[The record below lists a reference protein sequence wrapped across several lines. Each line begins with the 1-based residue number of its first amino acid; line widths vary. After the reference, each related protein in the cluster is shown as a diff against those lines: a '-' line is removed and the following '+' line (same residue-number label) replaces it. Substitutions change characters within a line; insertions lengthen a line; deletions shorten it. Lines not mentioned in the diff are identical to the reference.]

1 MTIYLRGKTL
11 WVEFQFKGQTIRQ
24 SAKTTSRAKAREF
37 EKKLRDELHAQAV
50 LGRVREMT
58 FGEAV
63 DLYETTVLNQKRK
76 AADGNP
82 RRATLD
88 DGLKLGKLEKHFGP
102 EKPLSDVAS
111 PAALS
116 EFHRVMLKGRRAN
129 SVNRYL
135 SLLRAVL
142 NRAYEAGGLIK
153 RPEIKALKVNDRR
166 EVYLTEDQERAVIA
180 ACPPHLANLVT
191 FLLDTG
197 ARLSEATNLT
207 WAMVEL
213 EREGR
218 PLVVFPAV
226 NAKNDKPRTVPL
238 PKRTAE
244 MLRALKAVAPEDQ
257 PRVFLYRPGE
267 KVAKKGKGRRPAQLK
282 PQPLVP
288 FTRPKSAWETVR
300 KAAKVPEARLHDL
313 RHTYAAKLVKRGVPL
328 LEVSKLLG
336 HSSIQMTMRYAH
348 LAPDQLESAVAK
360 LD

>member
-1 MTIYLRGKTL
+1 MSVYWRGKTL
-11 WVEFQFKGQTIRQ
+11 WVEFQFKGQIIRQ
-24 SAKTTSRAKAREF
+24 SAKTDSKAKARAF
-37 EKKLRDELHAQAV
+37 EKKLRDELHAQAL

-63 DLYETTVLNQKRK
+63 DLYEATVLNQKRK
-76 AADGNP
+76 AADGSP
-82 RRATLD
+82 RRSTLD

-102 EKPLSDVAS
+102 EKVVSEVAA
-111 PAALS
+111 PAALA
-116 EFHRVMLKGRRAN
+116 EFQRVMLKGRKAN

-142 NRAYEAGGLIK
+142 NKAYEAGGLLK
-153 RPEIKALKVNDRR
+153 RPEIKALKINDRR
-166 EVYLTEDQERAVIA
+166 EVYLTEDQEKAAIA

-197 ARLSEATNLT
+197 ARLSEATKLT

-213 EREGR
+213 KRDGR
-218 PLVVFPAV
+218 PMVLLPAV
-226 NAKNDKPRTVPL
+226 HTKGDKPRAVPL

-244 MLRALKAVAPEDQ
+244 LLRRLKAEAPEGEE
-257 PRVFLYRPGE
+257 RVFLYRPGA
-267 KVAKKGKGRRPAQLK
+267 KVAKKGKTRRAAQLK
-282 PQPLVP
+282 PRPLTP
-288 FTRPKSAWETVR
+288 FTRPKSGWETAR
-300 KAAKVPEARLHDL
+300 KAAKLPDVRLHDL
-313 RHTYAAKLVKRGVPL
+313 RHTYASKLVKRGVPL

-348 LAPDQLESAVAK
+348 LAPNQLESAVAV